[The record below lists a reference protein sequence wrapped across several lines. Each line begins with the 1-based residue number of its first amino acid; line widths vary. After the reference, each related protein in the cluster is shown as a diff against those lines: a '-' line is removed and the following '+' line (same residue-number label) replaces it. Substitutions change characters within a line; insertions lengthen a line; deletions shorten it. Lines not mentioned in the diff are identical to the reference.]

1 MNLEPAIERIER
13 IKLNFFMRI
22 MKNEATTNIMERIK
36 DEYKLNGDCRLIK
49 NSLLGSLIESVGEG
63 VLVKEERVAL
73 IKSKLNELK
82 ESRKVA
88 MRCGVVDSIRTCLEN
103 REEMNDKML
112 KLLVQSFERI
122 KKPIQTTHTAH
133 TRKSNHIL

>member
-1 MNLEPAIERIER
+1 
-13 IKLNFFMRI
+13 
-22 MKNEATTNIMERIK
+22 
-36 DEYKLNGDCRLIK
+36 
-49 NSLLGSLIESVGEG
+49 LIESVDEG

-103 REEMNDKML
+103 RDEMNDKML

-122 KKPIQTTHTAH
+122 
-133 TRKSNHIL
+133 